1 MGAWDVIDTT
11 DDMGFINSTLKF
23 KLKCF
28 PDGLTNKY
36 KARSCVN
43 VDQPLEGVDFFI
55 TYTLVVQWNTVHFML
70 ILIKVSV
77 TAWYL
82 YADVVEIGFFLFKC
96 PKFLK
101 ERKFFGSK

>member
-1 MGAWDVIDTT
+1 MGDWDVIDTT

-36 KARSCVN
+36 KASFCVN

-82 YADVVEIGFFLFKC
+82 YADVEESEFFCLNAQRFS
-96 PKFLK
+96 K
-101 ERKFFGSK
+101 ERNIFGSK